1 MCSSDLRKA
10 DQNGDGRVDRLEAQ
24 GYPWLRKHF
33 DVIDRNGDGSLD
45 RQELN
50 TLSKPAH
57 GQ

>member
-1 MCSSDLRKA
+1 MGGLISRKPRA
-10 DQNGDGRVDRLEAQ
+10 SA
-24 GYPWLRKHF
+24 RKHF

-45 RQELN
+45 REELN